1 MNLHIIV
8 MGVSGSGKST
18 VGEKL
23 AEALNLP
30 FLEGDSLHPKSNVD
44 KMASGIPLQDE
55 DRWPWL
61 DKIGERMAVAE
72 QGLIVSCSSLKKSY
86 RDCLR
91 AAVGGQLAF
100 VFLDGSFEQCW
111 KASLPR
117 WKARLVNLWCSAW
130 MLSIRSRKSSQKA
143 LSGSALR
150 RLSYLR
156 GQKNIS
162 AGTVTSAIM
171 IDSGNPSL
179 G

>member
-61 DKIGERMAVAE
+61 DKIGERMATAE

-86 RDCLR
+86 RERLR

-100 VFLDGSFEQCW
+100 VFLDGSFEVLHEHMGHRTGHFMPVTMLESQLATLESPVGEPLVFRADVVDPIEKIVAESLEW
-111 KASLPR
+111 LRSAKAE
-117 WKARLVNLWCSAW
+117 
-130 MLSIRSRKSSQKA
+130 LS
-143 LSGSALR
+143 
-150 RLSYLR
+150 
-156 GQKNIS
+156 
-162 AGTVTSAIM
+162 
-171 IDSGNPSL
+171 
-179 G
+179 

>member
-86 RDCLR
+86 RDRLR

-100 VFLDGSFEQCW
+100 VFLDGSFEVLHEHMGHRTGHFMPVTMLESQLATLESPVGEPLVFRADVVDPIKKIVAESLEW
-111 KASLPR
+111 LRSAKAE
-117 WKARLVNLWCSAW
+117 
-130 MLSIRSRKSSQKA
+130 LS
-143 LSGSALR
+143 
-150 RLSYLR
+150 
-156 GQKNIS
+156 
-162 AGTVTSAIM
+162 
-171 IDSGNPSL
+171 
-179 G
+179 

>member
-1 MNLHIIV
+1 MHIIV

-61 DKIGERMAVAE
+61 DKIGERMAAAE

-86 RDCLR
+86 RDRLR

-100 VFLDGSFEQCW
+100 VFLDGSFEVLHEHMGHRTGHFMPVTMLESQLATLESPVGEPLVFRADVVDPIEKIVAESLEW
-111 KASLPR
+111 LRSAKAE
-117 WKARLVNLWCSAW
+117 
-130 MLSIRSRKSSQKA
+130 LS
-143 LSGSALR
+143 
-150 RLSYLR
+150 
-156 GQKNIS
+156 
-162 AGTVTSAIM
+162 
-171 IDSGNPSL
+171 
-179 G
+179 

>member
-1 MNLHIIV
+1 MHIIV

-61 DKIGERMAVAE
+61 DKIGERMATAE

-86 RDCLR
+86 RERLR

-100 VFLDGSFEQCW
+100 VFLDGSFEVLHEHMGHRTGHFMPVTMLESQLATLESPVGEPLVFRADVVDPIEKIVAESLEW
-111 KASLPR
+111 LRSAKAE
-117 WKARLVNLWCSAW
+117 
-130 MLSIRSRKSSQKA
+130 LS
-143 LSGSALR
+143 
-150 RLSYLR
+150 
-156 GQKNIS
+156 
-162 AGTVTSAIM
+162 
-171 IDSGNPSL
+171 
-179 G
+179 

>member
-1 MNLHIIV
+1 MHIIV

-86 RDCLR
+86 RERLR

-100 VFLDGSFEQCW
+100 VFLDGSFEVLHEHMGHRTGHFMPVTMLESQLATLESPVGEPLVFRADVVDPIEKIVAESLEW
-111 KASLPR
+111 FRSMKAE
-117 WKARLVNLWCSAW
+117 
-130 MLSIRSRKSSQKA
+130 LS
-143 LSGSALR
+143 
-150 RLSYLR
+150 
-156 GQKNIS
+156 
-162 AGTVTSAIM
+162 
-171 IDSGNPSL
+171 
-179 G
+179 

>member
-1 MNLHIIV
+1 MHIIV

-86 RDCLR
+86 RYRLR

-100 VFLDGSFEQCW
+100 VFLDGSFEVLHEHMGHRTGHFMPVTMLESQLATLESPVGEPLVFRADVVDPIEKIVAESLEW
-111 KASLPR
+111 LRSAKAE
-117 WKARLVNLWCSAW
+117 
-130 MLSIRSRKSSQKA
+130 LS
-143 LSGSALR
+143 
-150 RLSYLR
+150 
-156 GQKNIS
+156 
-162 AGTVTSAIM
+162 
-171 IDSGNPSL
+171 
-179 G
+179 

>member
-1 MNLHIIV
+1 MHIIV

-61 DKIGERMAVAE
+61 DKIGERMATAE

-86 RDCLR
+86 RDRLR

-100 VFLDGSFEQCW
+100 VFLDGSFEVLHEHMGHRTGHFMPVTMLESQLATLESPVGEPLVFRADVVDPIEKIVAESLEW
-111 KASLPR
+111 LRSAKA
-117 WKARLVNLWCSAW
+117 
-130 MLSIRSRKSSQKA
+130 
-143 LSGSALR
+143 
-150 RLSYLR
+150 
-156 GQKNIS
+156 
-162 AGTVTSAIM
+162 
-171 IDSGNPSL
+171 
-179 G
+179 

>member
-1 MNLHIIV
+1 

-23 AEALNLP
+23 AAALHLP

-61 DKIGERMAVAE
+61 DKIGERMAAAE

-86 RDCLR
+86 RDRLR

-100 VFLDGSFEQCW
+100 VFLDGSFEVLHEHMGHRRGHFMPVTMLESQLATLESPVGEPLVFRADIVDPIEKIVAESLEW
-111 KASLPR
+111 VRSAKAELF
-117 WKARLVNLWCSAW
+117 
-130 MLSIRSRKSSQKA
+130 
-143 LSGSALR
+143 
-150 RLSYLR
+150 
-156 GQKNIS
+156 
-162 AGTVTSAIM
+162 
-171 IDSGNPSL
+171 
-179 G
+179 

>member
-1 MNLHIIV
+1 

-61 DKIGERMAVAE
+61 DKIGERMAAAE

-86 RDCLR
+86 RDRLR
-91 AAVGGQLAF
+91 AAVSGQLAF
-100 VFLDGSFEQCW
+100 VFLDGSFEVLHEHMGHRTGHFMPVTMLESQLATLESPVGEPLVFRADVVDPIEKIVAESLEW
-111 KASLPR
+111 LRSAKAE
-117 WKARLVNLWCSAW
+117 
-130 MLSIRSRKSSQKA
+130 LS
-143 LSGSALR
+143 
-150 RLSYLR
+150 
-156 GQKNIS
+156 
-162 AGTVTSAIM
+162 
-171 IDSGNPSL
+171 
-179 G
+179 

>member
-1 MNLHIIV
+1 MHIIV

-86 RDCLR
+86 RDRLR

-100 VFLDGSFEQCW
+100 VFLDGSFEVLHEHMGHRTGHFMPVTMLESQLATLESPVGEPLVFRADVVDPIEKIVAESLEW
-111 KASLPR
+111 LRSAKAE
-117 WKARLVNLWCSAW
+117 
-130 MLSIRSRKSSQKA
+130 LS
-143 LSGSALR
+143 
-150 RLSYLR
+150 
-156 GQKNIS
+156 
-162 AGTVTSAIM
+162 
-171 IDSGNPSL
+171 
-179 G
+179 

>member
-1 MNLHIIV
+1 LHIIV

-86 RDCLR
+86 RYRLR

-100 VFLDGSFEQCW
+100 VFLDGSFEVLHEHMGHRTGHFMPVTMLESQLATLESPVGEPLVFRADVVDPIEKIVAESLEW
-111 KASLPR
+111 LRSAKAE
-117 WKARLVNLWCSAW
+117 
-130 MLSIRSRKSSQKA
+130 LS
-143 LSGSALR
+143 
-150 RLSYLR
+150 
-156 GQKNIS
+156 
-162 AGTVTSAIM
+162 
-171 IDSGNPSL
+171 
-179 G
+179 

>member
-1 MNLHIIV
+1 LHIIV

-61 DKIGERMAVAE
+61 DKIGERMATAE

-86 RDCLR
+86 RERLR

-100 VFLDGSFEQCW
+100 VFLDGSFEVLHEHMGHRTGHFMPVTMLESQLATLESPVGEPLVFRADVVDPIEKIVAESLEW
-111 KASLPR
+111 LRSAKAE
-117 WKARLVNLWCSAW
+117 
-130 MLSIRSRKSSQKA
+130 LS
-143 LSGSALR
+143 
-150 RLSYLR
+150 
-156 GQKNIS
+156 
-162 AGTVTSAIM
+162 
-171 IDSGNPSL
+171 
-179 G
+179 

>member
-1 MNLHIIV
+1 MHIIV

-61 DKIGERMAVAE
+61 DKIGERMATAE

-86 RDCLR
+86 RERLR

-100 VFLDGSFEQCW
+100 VFLDGSFEVLHEHMGHRTGHFMPVTMLESQLATLESPVGEPLVFRADVVDPIEKIVAESLEW
-111 KASLPR
+111 FRSMKAE
-117 WKARLVNLWCSAW
+117 
-130 MLSIRSRKSSQKA
+130 LS
-143 LSGSALR
+143 
-150 RLSYLR
+150 
-156 GQKNIS
+156 
-162 AGTVTSAIM
+162 
-171 IDSGNPSL
+171 
-179 G
+179 

>member
-1 MNLHIIV
+1 MHIIV

-30 FLEGDSLHPKSNVD
+30 YLEGDSLHPKSNVD

-86 RDCLR
+86 RDRLR

-100 VFLDGSFEQCW
+100 VFLDGSFEVLHEHMGHRTGHFMPVTMLESQLATLESPVGEPLVFRADVVDPIEKIVAESLEW
-111 KASLPR
+111 LRSAKAE
-117 WKARLVNLWCSAW
+117 
-130 MLSIRSRKSSQKA
+130 LS
-143 LSGSALR
+143 
-150 RLSYLR
+150 
-156 GQKNIS
+156 
-162 AGTVTSAIM
+162 
-171 IDSGNPSL
+171 
-179 G
+179 

>member
-86 RDCLR
+86 RYRLR

-100 VFLDGSFEQCW
+100 VFLDGSFEVLHEHMGHRTGHFMPVTMLESQLATLESPVGEPLVFRADVVDPIEKIVAESLEW
-111 KASLPR
+111 LRSAKAE
-117 WKARLVNLWCSAW
+117 
-130 MLSIRSRKSSQKA
+130 LS
-143 LSGSALR
+143 
-150 RLSYLR
+150 
-156 GQKNIS
+156 
-162 AGTVTSAIM
+162 
-171 IDSGNPSL
+171 
-179 G
+179 

>member
-1 MNLHIIV
+1 

-61 DKIGERMAVAE
+61 DKIGERMATAE

-86 RDCLR
+86 RERLR

-100 VFLDGSFEQCW
+100 VFLDGSFEVLHEHMGHRTGHFMPVTMLESQLATLESPVGEPLVFRADVVDPIEKIVAESLEW
-111 KASLPR
+111 LRSAKAE
-117 WKARLVNLWCSAW
+117 
-130 MLSIRSRKSSQKA
+130 LS
-143 LSGSALR
+143 
-150 RLSYLR
+150 
-156 GQKNIS
+156 
-162 AGTVTSAIM
+162 
-171 IDSGNPSL
+171 
-179 G
+179 

>member
-1 MNLHIIV
+1 MHIIV

-61 DKIGERMAVAE
+61 DKIGERMATAE

-86 RDCLR
+86 RERLR

-100 VFLDGSFEQCW
+100 VFLDGSFEVLHEHMGHRTGHFMPVTMLESQLATLESPVGEPLVFRVDVVDSIEKIVAESLEW
-111 KASLPR
+111 LRSAKAE
-117 WKARLVNLWCSAW
+117 
-130 MLSIRSRKSSQKA
+130 LS
-143 LSGSALR
+143 
-150 RLSYLR
+150 
-156 GQKNIS
+156 
-162 AGTVTSAIM
+162 
-171 IDSGNPSL
+171 
-179 G
+179 